1 MSIAYYDQHADD
13 YFSSTV
19 DADVSALHARFLKHV
34 TPGGTILDAGCGS
47 GRDARVFAQAGY
59 QVVAFD
65 GSAAMTRLAAG
76 FTGLPVRHMTFDQMN
91 WRESFD
97 GIWASASLLHVPRPE
112 LPATFCK
119 FAAALRPGGAWY
131 LSIKL
136 GEGTRAVEG
145 RTFTDVTKAELAS
158 LLRRAG
164 VTTSDI
170 WLSDDVR
177 PGRADRWVN
186 AIAVKGDAALSV
198 EYLTG

>member
-1 MSIAYYDQHADD
+1 MSIAFYDQHADA
-13 YFSSTV
+13 YFSNTV
-19 DADVSALHARFLKHV
+19 HADVSALRARFLEHV
-34 TPGGTILDAGCGS
+34 RPEGSILDAGCGS
-47 GRDARVFAQAGY
+47 GRDARAFAEAGY
-59 QVVAFD
+59 KVIAFD
-65 GSAAMTRLAAG
+65 GSAVMARLAAS
-76 FTGLPVRHMTFDQMN
+76 FTGLPVRHLTFDQMD

-97 GIWASASLLHVPRPE
+97 GVWASASLLHVPRPE

-136 GEGTRAVEG
+136 GDATRSVDG
-145 RTFTDVTKAELAS
+145 RTFTDVTEVELTS
-158 LLRRAG
+158 LLGRTG
-164 VTTSDI
+164 LTTSDI